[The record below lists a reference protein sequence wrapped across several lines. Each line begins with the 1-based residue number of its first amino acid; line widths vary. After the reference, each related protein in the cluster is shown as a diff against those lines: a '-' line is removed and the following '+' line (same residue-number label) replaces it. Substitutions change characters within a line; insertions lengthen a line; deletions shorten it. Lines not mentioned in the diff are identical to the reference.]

1 VYINHPA
8 VVGATGATLV
18 IFILPG
24 IFYYTIHKINV
35 VPRCGSDSIDMSDNF
50 TNGRRHTHSY
60 VTTATNPMNSS
71 RSITHEDAVTQDVE
85 SGLVIPSLSGSWK
98 TSAALVMFLI
108 GIIIG
113 PLSLF
118 LIFYS

>member
-1 VYINHPA
+1 M
-8 VVGATGATLV
+8 

-35 VPRCGSDSIDMSDNF
+35 VPRCGSDSIDISDNF
-50 TNGRRHTHSY
+50 ANGRRHTHSY
-60 VTTATNPMNSS
+60 VSTATNPMNSS
-71 RSITHEDAVTQDVE
+71 RSTTHEDTVNSQDVE
-85 SGLVIPSLSGSWK
+85 SGLVIPTLSGSWK
-98 TSAALVMFLI
+98 TSAALGMFLI